1 MLLNNQMSNQPVDGD
16 NSNPINS
23 NLPVSVIVSNGN
35 QPVWDTLKNT
45 HARQHSRFKKNN
57 TIKNIY
63 N

>member
-1 MLLNNQMSNQPVDGD
+1 MLLNNQKSNQPVDR
-16 NSNPINS
+16 NNN
-23 NLPVSVIVSNGN
+23 NLPVSVIVSNGD
-35 QPVWDTLKNT
+35 QPVWNTLKNT